1 MQKIKNLNTRW
12 THFTLKVTKPRI
24 INDQEEAEE
33 AQPLLFIAIRY
44 GNGNFSFELE
54 LSVLTLLR
62 WNFRLIYWERRI
74 PSKPQQGPTQR
85 FPH

>member
-1 MQKIKNLNTRW
+1 M
-12 THFTLKVTKPRI
+12 KVTKPRI

-33 AQPLLFIAIRY
+33 AQPLLFIATRY

-74 PSKPQQGPTQR
+74 PSKASAGPNSALPPLIHERVPFARAMQ
-85 FPH
+85 